1 MKKTALFFCITYVV
15 VYWLSYKIINRFPA
29 TIPFF
34 VVATILMFIG
44 FVVFLGGIF

>member
-1 MKKTALFFCITYVV
+1 MKKIALFCITYVV

-34 VVATILMFIG
+34 VVATMLMFIG
-44 FVVFLGGIF
+44 IGVFLGGIF